1 LQHHARKTKKRSS
14 KSLQKLFHNLKHR
27 SSKADATGEAE
38 EEDDDDDGMVDN
50 ADNATEENIF
60 MTKSCVL
67 FTLASAMQ
75 KATRFVK
82 WWQLQN
88 NSSSRRK
95 KRQRVTANP
104 M

>member
-1 LQHHARKTKKRSS
+1 
-14 KSLQKLFHNLKHR
+14 
-27 SSKADATGEAE
+27 
-38 EEDDDDDGMVDN
+38 
-50 ADNATEENIF
+50 
-60 MTKSCVL
+60 
-67 FTLASAMQ
+67 MQ

-95 KRQRVTANP
+95 KRQRVAANP